1 MVKATR
7 PKHFYLLVEVDAAEV
22 GWEAYRLRELV
33 RQAMRHLYGGSGA
46 EEVVEVLKWD
56 RDTYEGTL
64 RVASESVIALRAA
77 LAFVTAFE
85 GRRCGIAVR
94 ACASNAA
101 SLSSSHR
108 HLDLEAFEV
117 A

>member
-1 MVKATR
+1 MKGAASQHAANDLR
-7 PKHFYLLVEVDAAEV
+7 DAEEV

-33 RQAMRHLYGGSGA
+33 RQAMRRLYGECGA
-46 EEVVEVLKWD
+46 EEEVEVLKWD

-64 RVASESVIALRAA
+64 RVASDSLLALRAA

-85 GRRCGIAVR
+85 GKRCSLAVL

-101 SLSSSHR
+101 SLASSHR
-108 HLDLEAFEV
+108 HLDLETFETV
-117 A
+117 